1 MTPEVFADR
10 RHLFASLLLLALPL
24 QAAAAQG
31 WFLMARHGE
40 CSPVSVL
47 SRTFPDIGGIADPDA
62 FVRFVRAK
70 GLAVTSRPFPVPAG
84 SAMEVQ
90 VPEKSLS
97 LVFVTAEL
105 CSKPAGR

>member
-1 MTPEVFADR
+1 MPR
-10 RHLFASLLLLALPL
+10 LLASFLLLALPL
-24 QAAAAQG
+24 QAAAQN

-47 SRTFPDIGGIADPDA
+47 ARSFPDIGSVADPEA
-62 FVRFVRAK
+62 FIKFVRAK
-70 GLAVTSRPFPVPAG
+70 GLAVTSKPFPVPSGA
-84 SAMEVQ
+84 AMEVL

-105 CSKPAGR
+105 CSRPAGR

>member
-1 MTPEVFADR
+1 MFRPVAGF
-10 RHLFASLLLLALPL
+10 LLLALPM
-24 QAAAAQG
+24 QAAAQG

-62 FVRFVRAK
+62 FVKFVRAK
-70 GLAVTSRPFPVPAG
+70 GLAVTSKPFPVPAG

-105 CSKPAGR
+105 CSRPAVRPDK

>member
-1 MTPEVFADR
+1 MMFRIV
-10 RHLFASLLLLALPL
+10 ASFLLLALPL
-24 QAAAAQG
+24 QAATAPA

-47 SRTFPDIGGIADPDA
+47 ARTFPDIGGIADPDA
-62 FVRFVRAK
+62 FIKFVRAK
-70 GLAVTSRPFPVPAG
+70 GLSVSSKPFPVPAG
-84 SAMEVQ
+84 SATEVL

-105 CSKPAGR
+105 CKQPASR

>member
-1 MTPEVFADR
+1 MLR
-10 RHLFASLLLLALPL
+10 RLASFLLLALPL

-47 SRTFPDIGGIADPDA
+47 ARTFPDIGGVADPEA
-62 FVRFVRAK
+62 FIRFVRAK
-70 GLAVTSRPFPVPAG
+70 GLAVTSKPFPVQSG
-84 SAMEVQ
+84 SAMEVL

-97 LVFVTAEL
+97 LVFVTREL
-105 CSKPAGR
+105 CAMPAGK

>member
-1 MTPEVFADR
+1 MLR
-10 RHLFASLLLLALPL
+10 RLVGFLLLALPL

-47 SRTFPDIGGIADPDA
+47 ARTFPDIGGVADPEA
-62 FVRFVRAK
+62 FIRFVRAK
-70 GLAVTSRPFPVPAG
+70 GLAVTSKPFPAQAG
-84 SAMEVQ
+84 SAIEVL

-97 LVFVTAEL
+97 LVFVTAEH